1 MSTACGR
8 CKNAA
13 KEVYKPPN
21 LVVRWFFFGL
31 NKMNENKIVE
41 LATEQALV
49 LDCGK
54 SLKSFKTAY
63 TTYGKLNDA
72 KDNAILICHAL
83 TGDQYVASNH
93 PITKKEGW
101 WSYIVGPE
109 KPIDTNKFFVVCP
122 NVIGGCMG
130 STGPKEINSETGKV
144 YGTEFPVITIADMVR
159 AQKLLIDYLGIEKIF
174 CVTGGSMGGMLV
186 LEWLSKFPEMVH
198 SAIPIATATNHSA
211 QNIALNELARQ
222 SIMADPN
229 WNSGNYYNSDNK
241 PLKGLSVARMA
252 AHISYLSKDALHS
265 KFGRNLQDKSSLDYS
280 FDADFQIESY
290 LRHQGFTFVDRFDAN
305 SYLYITRAMDYFDVS
320 SSNDGSLIESFKNT
334 VSKTLCISFTSD
346 WLYPTS
352 ENKKIV
358 KVFNTLGINV
368 SFIEIET
375 DGGHD
380 SFLLEEP
387 RLFEAMQGFIKSTYE
402 NL

>member
-1 MSTACGR
+1 MS
-8 CKNAA
+8 
-13 KEVYKPPN
+13 
-21 LVVRWFFFGL
+21 
-31 NKMNENKIVE
+31 ENKIVE
-41 LATEQALV
+41 LAKEQALV

-54 SLKSFKTAY
+54 SLKSIKTAY
-63 TTYGKLNDA
+63 TTYGKLNAA

-130 STGPKEINSETGKV
+130 STGPKEVNSETGKE
-144 YGTEFPVITIADMVR
+144 YGTDFPVITIADMVR

-320 SSNDGSLIESFKNT
+320 SSNNGSLIESFKNT
-334 VSKTLCISFTSD
+334 SSKVLCISFTSD

-387 RLFEAMQGFIKSTYE
+387 KLFEAMQGFIKSTYE

>member
-1 MSTACGR
+1 
-8 CKNAA
+8 
-13 KEVYKPPN
+13 
-21 LVVRWFFFGL
+21 
-31 NKMNENKIVE
+31 
-41 LATEQALV
+41 
-49 LDCGK
+49 
-54 SLKSFKTAY
+54 
-63 TTYGKLNDA
+63 
-72 KDNAILICHAL
+72 
-83 TGDQYVASNH
+83 
-93 PITKKEGW
+93 
-101 WSYIVGPE
+101 
-109 KPIDTNKFFVVCP
+109 
-122 NVIGGCMG
+122 MG

-144 YGTEFPVITIADMVR
+144 YGTDFPVITIADMVR

-334 VSKTLCISFTSD
+334 VSKVLCISFTSD

-387 RLFEAMQGFIKSTYE
+387 KLFEAMQGFIKSTYE

>member
-1 MSTACGR
+1 
-8 CKNAA
+8 
-13 KEVYKPPN
+13 
-21 LVVRWFFFGL
+21 
-31 NKMNENKIVE
+31 
-41 LATEQALV
+41 
-49 LDCGK
+49 
-54 SLKSFKTAY
+54 
-63 TTYGKLNDA
+63 
-72 KDNAILICHAL
+72 
-83 TGDQYVASNH
+83 
-93 PITKKEGW
+93 
-101 WSYIVGPE
+101 
-109 KPIDTNKFFVVCP
+109 
-122 NVIGGCMG
+122 
-130 STGPKEINSETGKV
+130 
-144 YGTEFPVITIADMVR
+144 
-159 AQKLLIDYLGIEKIF
+159 
-174 CVTGGSMGGMLV
+174 MGGMLV

-265 KFGRNLQDKSSLDYS
+265 KFGRNLQDKSTLDYS

-320 SSNDGSLIESFKNT
+320 SSNNGSLIESFKNT
-334 VSKTLCISFTSD
+334 ISKILCISFTSD

-387 RLFEAMQGFIKSTYE
+387 KLFEAMQGFIKSTYE